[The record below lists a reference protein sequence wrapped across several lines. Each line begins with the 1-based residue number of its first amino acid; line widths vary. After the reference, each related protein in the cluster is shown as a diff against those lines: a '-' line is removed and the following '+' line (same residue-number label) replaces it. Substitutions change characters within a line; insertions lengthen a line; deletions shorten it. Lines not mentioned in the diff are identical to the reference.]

1 MGVNTFVIVA
11 KHFKHYDETK
21 KPQCQAREDPE
32 QITVAAN
39 KNKNNEIKLQFP
51 FFCLS
56 NNIRNVFKLQD
67 TKQQTTNEL
76 KKQSNHRQARPN
88 QQTYLKL
95 DESGAALVRPWY
107 MEGKNEPTKTS
118 CWFCCT
124 GSEKLKQKQRERQV
138 YLMTGEELTTHRCGG

>member
-95 DESGAALVRPWY
+95 MKVVPHWYVHGTWRGKTNQQKPAAGSAVQEVR
-107 MEGKNEPTKTS
+107 S
-118 CWFCCT
+118 
-124 GSEKLKQKQRERQV
+124 
-138 YLMTGEELTTHRCGG
+138 